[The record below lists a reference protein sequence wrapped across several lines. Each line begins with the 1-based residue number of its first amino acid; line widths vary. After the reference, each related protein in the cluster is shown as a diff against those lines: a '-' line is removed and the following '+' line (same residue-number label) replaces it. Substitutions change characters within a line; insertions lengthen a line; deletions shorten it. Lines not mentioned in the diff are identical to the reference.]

1 MGDEDVSKGKSVRD
15 VVKLFNRKKRSFDKE
30 IRKTGFS
37 PNKSASELARGFDR
51 YKKSILKRE
60 VKQLDL
66 EKTSTI
72 SDLVESFKRMSI
84 QGRNIGLCAQ
94 VYEDMLHDKDRP
106 TIILGLSGALIAG
119 GLRKVIRDMIHYG
132 MVDVV
137 VSTGAVL
144 YQDFFQARGHR
155 HYMGSPS
162 MDDETLDLLN
172 IDRIYDTLVD
182 DEFFVETDRVIW
194 KLAEKLEPRA
204 YSSREITALLGKEVR
219 DPNSILHTAYKKG
232 IPVFSPALNDSSIG
246 IGLTEYYIAN
256 ADKERMTLDAIKDN
270 YEMVQI
276 VINSRETGV
285 IYTGGGVPKN
295 WINDSEVMA
304 EYSYLK
310 NRFGKSIHG
319 HKYAFQITTDAPQW
333 GALSGS
339 TLEEAESWGKID
351 ERASKATAYVE
362 ATIALP
368 LIVGHILQKG
378 AWKNRKRL
386 LFKWKENGGG
396 LKEIRT
402 V

>member
-1 MGDEDVSKGKSVRD
+1 MESEENAKKRSLNG
-15 VVKLFNRKKRSFDKE
+15 VVELFNRKKKMLDKE

-37 PNKSASELARGFDR
+37 QGKPASAAAKGFDS
-51 YKKSILKRE
+51 YKRGIMRKEI
-60 VKQLDL
+60 KQIDL
-66 EKTSTI
+66 EKTNTI
-72 SDLVESFKRMSI
+72 SDLVEAFKGMSI

-106 TIILGLSGALIAG
+106 TVVLGLSGALIAG
-119 GLRKVIRDMIHYG
+119 GLRKVIRDMVHYG
-132 MVDVV
+132 MVDVI
-137 VSTGAVL
+137 VSTGAIL
-144 YQDFFQARGHR
+144 YQDFFQANGHR
-155 HYMGSPS
+155 HYFGSPS
-162 MDDETLDLLN
+162 MDDEILDLLS

-182 DEFFVETDRVIW
+182 DELFCKTDRAIW

-219 DPNSILHTAYKKG
+219 DDNSILHTAYKKG
-232 IPVFSPALNDSSIG
+232 IPVFAPALNDSSIG
-246 IGLTEYYIAN
+246 IGLTECYIAN
-256 ADKERMTLDAIKDN
+256 VGRKKMMLDSIKDN

-276 VINSRETGV
+276 VLNSRETGV
-285 IYTGGGVPKN
+285 IYVGGGVPKN

-310 NRFGKSIHG
+310 NKFGKNIHG

-351 ERASKATAYVE
+351 ERATKATAYVE

-368 LIVGHILQKG
+368 LIVGHVLQKG
-378 AWKNRKRL
+378 AWKNRKKL
-386 LFKWKENGGG
+386 VFDWEKNGEK
-396 LKEIRT
+396 LKEIRR